1 MGWTYKGRDASMQTL
16 PGYGD
21 CDPPDD
27 EPVAGV
33 DYSKCAWCYK
43 FVMSDDA
50 VICDGD
56 DGPEHLDSC
65 PDGIHEWALWA
76 CKACHAEGLT
86 EFHPDEQPDEDDD
99 LTNE

>member
-1 MGWTYKGRDASMQTL
+1 MGWTYRGRDASMQTL

-43 FVMSDDA
+43 VVMSDDA

-56 DGPEHLDSC
+56 DGPEHYDSC